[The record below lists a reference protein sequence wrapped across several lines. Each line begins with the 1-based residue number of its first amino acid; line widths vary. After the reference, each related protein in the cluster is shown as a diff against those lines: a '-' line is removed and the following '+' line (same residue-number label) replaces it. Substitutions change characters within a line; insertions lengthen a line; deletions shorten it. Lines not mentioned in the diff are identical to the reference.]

1 MNNRPHDLGSGPL
14 GEITGAIYWYL
25 IIGVLFVLTTAPGTV
40 AMLFLERHISNAPL
54 YALCLLPVGP
64 AFSALLY
71 AIARRGEAES
81 MVPARFFFRGYRLN
95 ALDVLWLWL
104 PASIAVVI
112 LAVNLAHWELSGMGS
127 WYPGLAGIFIAV
139 VLVWLLLAVTI
150 ASLFD
155 FRTWDT
161 ARLAFSFLLR
171 RPMVSLGVLGVL
183 VICALVVLITFDAV
197 LVLLAGLVAKLVLG
211 VTRPARED
219 IEAEFIQ
226 R

>member
-71 AIARRGEAES
+71 SIVRRDRAES
-81 MVPARFFFRGYRLN
+81 MVPARFFFEGYRRN
-95 ALDVLWLWL
+95 FVDVLKLWIPGSAAL
-104 PASIAVVI
+104 TI
-112 LAVNLAHWELSGMGS
+112 LAINLSYWELSGMGA
-127 WYPGLAGIFIAV
+127 WYPTVAGILIVVALTWLMVAV
-139 VLVWLLLAVTI
+139 MI
-150 ASLFD
+150 ASLYS

-161 ARLAFSFLLR
+161 ARLALMFLLK
-171 RPMVSLGVLGVL
+171 RPIMTLGVVGVL
-183 VICALVVLITFDAV
+183 VICTLVILLTFDAV
-197 LVLLAGLVAKLVLG
+197 VVFLAWAVAKLLVN
-211 VTRPARED
+211 VTASMRAD
-219 IEAEFIQ
+219 IETQFIQ
-226 R
+226 D